1 MASYTKLFTSIVTST
16 IWNEDDKTRI
26 VWITM
31 LALADKN
38 GEVQGS
44 VPGLAR
50 VAGVSVDDCRAAV
63 AKFLA
68 PDPDSRTKDD
78 EGRRIEEIDGGWHLL
93 NHRKYREM
101 ASKDESREAE
111 AKRKARYRDK
121 LKRNEKSG
129 TVPDKSHEVPK
140 SRHIA
145 EADADSEAN
154 TEEEASQPIPRQ
166 RAGGIS
172 TMDGIKAKVNTLR
185 VEWGKMPHFSASE
198 NYTLQGC
205 AHSLEGLDESSWK
218 LMRDFLAYVPRGAEK
233 LYQVRSREKFLQ
245 TPVDTLTAATEWKK
259 TQGGTSQSTGGKW

>member
-50 VAGVSVDDCRAAV
+50 VAGVSVDDCRASV
-63 AKFLA
+63 AKFLS

-78 EGRRIEEIDGGWHLL
+78 EGRRIEEIEGGWHLL

-129 TVPDKSHEVPK
+129 TVPDKSHEVPE
-140 SRHIA
+140 SQHIA
-145 EADADSEAN
+145 EAEAEAEAEAVKPKRVAAAPSRFSKPSADEIAAYGITLSPQFTKACEFWDFYQSKGWKVGNSPMKDWKATVRNWKRKDSAPPPPKTYSHAN
-154 TEEEASQPIPRQ
+154 GYNEQIELP
-166 RAGGIS
+166 
-172 TMDGIKAKVNTLR
+172 
-185 VEWGKMPHFSASE
+185 
-198 NYTLQGC
+198 
-205 AHSLEGLDESSWK
+205 
-218 LMRDFLAYVPRGAEK
+218 
-233 LYQVRSREKFLQ
+233 
-245 TPVDTLTAATEWKK
+245 
-259 TQGGTSQSTGGKW
+259 

>member
-50 VAGVSVDDCRAAV
+50 VAGVSVDDCRTAV
-63 AKFLA
+63 AKFLS
-68 PDPDSRTKDD
+68 PDHDSRTKDD

-140 SRHIA
+140 KQHIA
-145 EADADSEAN
+145 EAEAEAEAEADK
-154 TEEEASQPIPRQ
+154 RQ
-166 RAGGIS
+166 KTSARFSRPSVDDVADYGS
-172 TMDGIKAKVNTLR
+172 TI
-185 VEWGKMPHFSASE
+185 
-198 NYTLQGC
+198 
-205 AHSLEGLDESSWK
+205 
-218 LMRDFLAYVPRGAEK
+218 
-233 LYQVRSREKFLQ
+233 
-245 TPVDTLTAATEWKK
+245 TPSFTRATEFVDFYESKGWKVGNTPMKDWRAAVRTWSRKDSAPSAPK
-259 TQGGTSQSTGGKW
+259 TYSHANGYNESTSLDHL